1 MPDDRKN
8 KVNCSN
14 YHCEIELTLELIGGK
29 WKALILW
36 NLHLHETI
44 RYSEFKQYMPKITQ
58 KMLTQQLKELE
69 KYGLISK
76 EVYPSV
82 PPMVEYSLT
91 DIAKELMP
99 IMDQMDDWGKK
110 YIEKYKPSEN

>member
-1 MPDDRKN
+1 MPDDRHN
-8 KVNCSN
+8 KVSCSN

-29 WKALILW
+29 WKSLILW
-36 NLHLHETI
+36 NLHQHEPI

-69 KYGLISK
+69 KYRLISK
-76 EVYPSV
+76 EIFPSV

-91 DIAKELMP
+91 PMGEELMP
-99 IMDQMDDWGKK
+99 IMDLMDKWGKK
-110 YIEKYKPSEN
+110 YVEFYKNDRD